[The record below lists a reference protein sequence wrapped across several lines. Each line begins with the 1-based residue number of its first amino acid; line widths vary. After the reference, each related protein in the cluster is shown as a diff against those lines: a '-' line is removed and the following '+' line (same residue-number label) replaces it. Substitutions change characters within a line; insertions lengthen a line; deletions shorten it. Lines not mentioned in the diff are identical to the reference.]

1 MTGLRLTP
9 EVSDVRRVEKLDQ
22 HNEAFMIKK
31 LLPLN
36 MVAAALWCGV
46 AIAQETTQDAE
57 TPADAPQA
65 EAGTDLDLGETGP
78 RIGEQYVKEK
88 SGDWEISCLKA
99 ENGEDP
105 CAMVQVLSGQQGEPI
120 AEITV
125 GKLPE
130 GGAAV
135 AWANVIVPLE
145 TLLQAQLALSIDGAP
160 RKLYN
165 YHHCVPVGC
174 VAQLGL
180 TQGDVDAMKAGTKA
194 VLSLVP
200 ARFPDQIL
208 DMEMSL
214 SGFTSAFDGLSVN
227 LN

>member
-1 MTGLRLTP
+1 M
-9 EVSDVRRVEKLDQ
+9 K
-22 HNEAFMIKK
+22 KK
-31 LLPLN
+31 LLSINTL
-36 MVAAALWCGV
+36 VAALICGV
-46 AIAQETTQDAE
+46 ASAQDTTTTDAD
-57 TPADAPQA
+57 T
-65 EAGTDLDLGETGP
+65 GLDLGETGP
-78 RIGEQYVKEK
+78 RVGEQFVKET
-88 SGDWEISCLKA
+88 SGDWEVSCIKA
-99 ENGEDP
+99 AEGDDP
-105 CAMVQVLSGQQGEPI
+105 CAIVQVLKGQQGEPI
-120 AEITV
+120 AEVSI

-180 TQGDVDAMKAGTKA
+180 SQGDIDAMKAGSTA
-194 VLSLVP
+194 IFSLVP

-208 DMEMSL
+208 DMDMSL
-214 SGFTSAFDGLSVN
+214 SGFTSGFDGLTVN
-227 LN
+227 AN